1 MACRFAPCS
10 TTNTLYRPFAGN
22 SEMRQLIGDYSVQE
36 LSDSAQQHGG
46 LGYINLGNSTVDGG
60 AEQRHHPRAAELLP
74 NSQKCKKPV
83 YSGEDIVVCTTA
95 TGRHISM
102 AEREGFEPPDGLT
115 RQRFSRP
122 PHSTT
127 LPPLRCTLQPLA
139 FTKRASYLIVAAIST
154 TACNRLWLKFDHSGP
169 IVRT

>member
-74 NSQKCKKPV
+74 NSQKCEKPV
-83 YSGEDIVVCTTA
+83 YSVGGDRSVHNRNGKTHLNGGEGGIRTPGRFNPSTVFKTA
-95 TGRHISM
+95 
-102 AEREGFEPPDGLT
+102 A
-115 RQRFSRP
+115 
-122 PHSTT
+122 
-127 LPPLRCTLQPLA
+127 
-139 FTKRASYLIVAAIST
+139 
-154 TACNRLWLKFDHSGP
+154 FDHSATSPMYSAASGFHQAR
-169 IVRT
+169 IILNCSGYFHDCLQ